1 MLIAKLARE
10 LKGYGKSFISENHS
24 HCPGLCFSVSV
35 GFAEVK
41 KDIPLEKM
49 LSLAESSRTVFY
61 EFKTE
66 ESLKDTSK

>member
-1 MLIAKLARE
+1 MLIDKLARE
-10 LKGYGKSFISENHS
+10 LKGYGQSFIAENNK

-35 GFAEVK
+35 GFAEVQ
-41 KDIPLEKM
+41 KDISLEKM

-66 ESLKDTSK
+66 ESL